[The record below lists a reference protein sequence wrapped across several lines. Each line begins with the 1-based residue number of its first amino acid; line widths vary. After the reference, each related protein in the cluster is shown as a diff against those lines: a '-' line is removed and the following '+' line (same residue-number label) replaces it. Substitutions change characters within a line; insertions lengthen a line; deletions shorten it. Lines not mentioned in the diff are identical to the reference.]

1 LQRARRENDVRNRI
15 FFKLMAAF
23 LVVIIAAAVTFDV
36 TIGGAWEASLRREI
50 QRNLTQKTELIAHRV
65 ETDRSGQS
73 LSNIAAQEGQA
84 AGARVTVIDSA
95 GKVLADSEVD
105 SGEMEST
112 GSRPEFKAALS
123 GKVGSSERHS
133 ATIGTPFLY
142 VAVPI
147 SGGAVR
153 LAYPLSDVEAV
164 SAQVRRSLASASAL
178 AFLIALLVAMFASR
192 WSARRLERIV
202 EVAARIAEGD
212 LQARIHETSQDEIGR
227 VASAIDKT
235 ARRVEHS
242 FAALQSSQRQL
253 ETLLNSM
260 QDAVIAVSADG
271 LVQWANRPMNRLI
284 PHGTRLQQ
292 PVVETIRD
300 PDFLA
305 TVKEATASR
314 DVKTAR
320 ATSIVPG
327 RAFDVTAAPLPDG
340 GAVTVLRDLTETER
354 VEKTRRDFIANVS
367 HELRTPLTSIH
378 GYAETLLD
386 STPENGA
393 PTREFL
399 EIIRKNSSRMSRL
412 TEDLL
417 TLARV
422 ESGET
427 RFDAESVPPL
437 ELLHDAEENFRE
449 IARNHGIELHIQD
462 SVAIESGGNGSP
474 EGAGSEF
481 RNRALLS
488 RTSEGRSSLNHTSQS
503 QFSLNHAFVAHDSPI
518 QNLPRVLA
526 DREALHQVFSNL
538 IDNAMKY
545 GASGGRIVLG
555 ARAVP
560 HAVEFFVQDFGA
572 GIPSEHLPRLFERF
586 YRVDKARSRE
596 SGGTG
601 LGLAIAKHIMLAH
614 GGSIRAESEL
624 GHGSTFLFRLP
635 IA

>member
-1 LQRARRENDVRNRI
+1 MRNRI
-15 FFKLMAAF
+15 FFKLLAAF
-23 LVVIIAAAVTFDV
+23 LVVIAAAAIIFDV
-36 TIGGAWEASLRREI
+36 LIGGAWETSLRAEI
-50 QRNLTQKTELIAHRV
+50 QRNLTQKAQLLAHRV
-65 ETDRSGQS
+65 ETDRSGHS
-73 LSNIAAQEGQA
+73 LSDIAAQEGQS
-84 AGARVTVIDSA
+84 AGARVTIIDPT
-95 GKVLADSEVD
+95 GRVLADSEN
-105 SGEMEST
+105 SPST
-112 GSRPEFKAALS
+112 MDNHARRPEFIAALS
-123 GKVGSSERHS
+123 GKVGINERRS
-133 ATIGTPFLY
+133 NTVGTPFLFI
-142 VAVPI
+142 AVPV

-164 SAQVRRSLASASAL
+164 SAQVRSKLEMATAL
-178 AFLIALLVAMFASR
+178 ALLFALIVAGIAAQ

-202 EVAARIAEGD
+202 EVAGRIAEGD

-227 VASAIDKT
+227 VAGAIDKT
-235 ARRVEHS
+235 ARRVEQS
-242 FAALQSSQRQL
+242 FAAVQSSQRQL

-260 QDAVIAVSADG
+260 EDAVIAVDGDG
-271 LVQWANRPMNRLI
+271 LVQWANRPMNRLVSR
-284 PHGTRLQQ
+284 GTRLQR
-292 PVVETIRD
+292 PVIESIRD
-300 PDFLA
+300 PDFLSA
-305 TVKEATASR
+305 VKEAASTR
-314 DVKTAR
+314 EVTTAR

-340 GAVTVLRDLTETER
+340 GAVAVLRDLTETER

-367 HELRTPLTSIH
+367 HELRTPLTSIQ

-386 STPENGA
+386 TTPEGA
-393 PTREFL
+393 TPTREFL
-399 EIIRKNSSRMSRL
+399 EIIRKNSARMSRL

-427 RFDAESVPPL
+427 RFEVESVSPA

-449 IARNHGIELHIQD
+449 IARTHGIELKIQD
-462 SVAIESGGNGSP
+462 SPEATSGNGS
-474 EGAGSEF
+474 
-481 RNRALLS
+481 S
-488 RTSEGRSSLNHTSQS
+488 RQAIGESS
-503 QFSLNHAFVAHDSPI
+503 I

-526 DREALHQVFSNL
+526 DREAIHQVFSNL
-538 IDNAMKY
+538 IGNAVKY
-545 GASGGRIVLG
+545 GDSGAKIVLG
-555 ARAVP
+555 ARSVP
-560 HAVEFFVQDFGA
+560 QAVEFFVRDFGA

-624 GHGSTFLFRLP
+624 AHGSTFLFRLP

>member
-1 LQRARRENDVRNRI
+1 VRSGI
-15 FFKLMAAF
+15 FLKLLACF
-23 LVVIIAAAVTFDV
+23 LVVILAAAVMFDLML
-36 TIGGAWEASLRREI
+36 GGAWESSLRAEI
-50 QRNLTQKTELIAHRV
+50 ERNLIQKTQLLAHRV
-65 ETDRSGQS
+65 ETDRSGHA
-73 LSNIAAQEGQA
+73 LTDIAAQEAQA
-84 AGARVTVIDSA
+84 AGARVTIVDSA
-95 GKVLADSEVD
+95 GRVLADSESNPDLLASVAQ
-105 SGEMEST
+105 
-112 GSRPEFKAALS
+112 RKEFVAALS
-123 GKVGSSERHS
+123 GNVGVDQRRS
-133 ATIGTPFLY
+133 ATIGIPFLY

-147 SGGAVR
+147 TGGAVR

-164 SAQVRRSLASASAL
+164 SAQVRHRLEWASAMVFVFAL
-178 AFLIALLVAMFASR
+178 AVAAVAAV

-202 EVAARIAEGD
+202 DVAARIAEGD
-212 LQARIHETSQDEIGR
+212 LKARVLENSPDEIGR
-227 VASAIDKT
+227 VAGAIDKT
-235 ARRVEHS
+235 ARRVEQS
-242 FAALQSSQRQL
+242 FAAVQSSQRQL

-271 LVQWANRPMNRLI
+271 LVQWANQPMARLV
-284 PHGTRLQQ
+284 PQGTRLLQ

-305 TVKEATASR
+305 SVKEAITTR
-314 DVKTAR
+314 EVRTAR
-320 ATSIVPG
+320 ATSIIPG

-340 GAVTVLRDLTETER
+340 GAVAVLRDLTETER

-367 HELRTPLTSIH
+367 HELRTPLTSIQ

-386 STPENGA
+386 SSSDNGA

-427 RFDAESVPPL
+427 RFDAESVPPA
-437 ELLHDAEENFRE
+437 ELLHDAEESFRE
-449 IARNHGIELHIQD
+449 IARTHGIELQMQD
-462 SVAIESGGNGSP
+462 SPAHHLQSRNFPGPNPLP
-474 EGAGSEF
+474 E
-481 RNRALLS
+481 
-488 RTSEGRSSLNHTSQS
+488 
-503 QFSLNHAFVAHDSPI
+503 
-518 QNLPRVLA
+518 NLPTVLA
-526 DREALHQVFSNL
+526 DREAIHQVFSNL
-538 IDNAMKY
+538 IDNALKY

-572 GIPSEHLPRLFERF
+572 GIASEHLPRLFERF

-624 GHGSTFLFRLP
+624 AHGSTFLFTLP
-635 IA
+635 TA

>member
-1 LQRARRENDVRNRI
+1 VRNRI
-15 FFKLMAAF
+15 FFKLLAAF
-23 LVVIIAAAVTFDV
+23 VIVIVAAAVAFDV
-36 TIGGAWEASLRREI
+36 TVGGAWQASLRSEI
-50 QRNLTQKTELIAHRV
+50 ERNLIQKTQLLAHRV
-65 ETDRSGQS
+65 ETDRTGHS
-73 LSNIAAQEGQA
+73 LADIAAQEGQA
-84 AGARVTVIDSA
+84 AGARVTIIDPT
-95 GKVLADSEVD
+95 GKVLADSE
-105 SGEMEST
+105 SNPANMENHST
-112 GSRPEFKAALS
+112 RPEFVAALS
-123 GKVGSSERHS
+123 GRTGSNERRS
-133 ATIGTPFLY
+133 ATIGIPFLY

-164 SAQVRRSLASASAL
+164 AAQVRRRLAIASGWT
-178 AFLIALLVAMFASR
+178 FLFALLVAAIAAH

-202 EVAARIAEGD
+202 EVAARIADGD
-212 LQARIHETSQDEIGR
+212 LQARVLEPSQDEIGR
-227 VASAIDKT
+227 VAGAIDKT
-235 ARRVEHS
+235 AWRVEQS
-242 FAALQSSQRQL
+242 FAAVRSSQRQL

-271 LVQWANRPMNRLI
+271 LVQWANQPMDRLV
-284 PHGTRLQQ
+284 PQGTRLHQ

-305 TVKEATASR
+305 TVKEATTSR
-314 DVKTAR
+314 EVKTAR
-320 ATSIVPG
+320 ATSIVSG

-340 GAVTVLRDLTETER
+340 GAVAVLRDLTETER

-367 HELRTPLTSIH
+367 HELRTPLTSIQ

-386 STPENGA
+386 TTPENVA

-399 EIIRKNSSRMSRL
+399 EIIRKNSARMSRL

-427 RFDAESVPPL
+427 RFDVEPVPPA
-437 ELLHDAEENFRE
+437 ELLHDAEESFRE
-449 IARNHGIELHIQD
+449 IARSHGIDLRIEDLPVQD
-462 SVAIESGGNGSP
+462 SPAPAAQNP
-474 EGAGSEF
+474 
-481 RNRALLS
+481 
-488 RTSEGRSSLNHTSQS
+488 
-503 QFSLNHAFVAHDSPI
+503 DSPI
-518 QNLPRVLA
+518 LHLRSVRA
-526 DREALHQVFSNL
+526 DREAIHQVFSNL
-538 IDNAMKY
+538 IDNALKY
-545 GASGGRIVLG
+545 GSTPGASGGRVVLG
-555 ARAVP
+555 ARSVP
-560 HAVEFFVQDFGA
+560 HGVEFFVQDFGA

-624 GHGSTFLFRLP
+624 AHGSTFLFTLP
-635 IA
+635 TA

>member
-1 LQRARRENDVRNRI
+1 VRNGI
-15 FFKLMAAF
+15 FLKLLAAF
-23 LVVIIAAAVTFDV
+23 VVVILAAAVMFDL
-36 TIGGAWEASLRREI
+36 TLGGAWQASLRSEI
-50 QRNLTQKTELIAHRV
+50 ERNLIQKTQLLAHRV
-65 ETDRSGQS
+65 ETDRSGHS
-73 LSNIAAQEGQA
+73 LADIAAQEGQA
-84 AGARVTVIDSA
+84 AGARVTIIDPR
-95 GKVLADSEVD
+95 GQVLADSEA
-105 SGEMEST
+105 SPAGMENDAT
-112 GSRPEFKAALS
+112 RPEFVAALS
-123 GKVGSSERHS
+123 GKVGSNERRR
-133 ATIGTPFLY
+133 ATIGIPFLY
-142 VAVPI
+142 VAAPI

-164 SAQVRRSLASASAL
+164 SAQVRRRLALASGL
-178 AFLIALLVAMFASR
+178 AFLFALLVAAVASH
-192 WSARRLERIV
+192 WTARRLDRIV
-202 EVAARIAEGD
+202 DVAARIAEGD
-212 LQARIHETSQDEIGR
+212 LQARILETAPDEIGR
-227 VASAIDKT
+227 VAGAIDKT
-235 ARRVEHS
+235 ARRLEQS
-242 FAALQSSQRQL
+242 FAAVRSSQRQL

-260 QDAVIAVSADG
+260 QDAVIAVSAEG
-271 LVQWANRPMNRLI
+271 LVQWANQRIDRLV
-284 PHGTRLQQ
+284 PQGTRLHQ

-305 TVKEATASR
+305 AVKDAASTR
-314 DVKTAR
+314 EVKTAR

-327 RAFDVTAAPLPDG
+327 RAFDVTAAPLPGG
-340 GAVTVLRDLTETER
+340 GAVAVLRDLTETER

-367 HELRTPLTSIH
+367 HELRTPLTSIQ

-386 STPENGA
+386 STPENTA

-427 RFDAESVPPL
+427 RFEPEAVPPA
-437 ELLHDAEENFRE
+437 ELLHDAEESFRE
-449 IARNHGIELHIQD
+449 IARTHGIELQIQD
-462 SVAIESGGNGSP
+462 SPAHH
-474 EGAGSEF
+474 
-481 RNRALLS
+481 L
-488 RTSEGRSSLNHTSQS
+488 QS
-503 QFSLNHAFVAHDSPI
+503 QNFPGPNPLPE
-518 QNLPRVLA
+518 NLPAVLA
-526 DREALHQVFSNL
+526 DREAIHQVFSNL
-538 IDNAMKY
+538 IDNALKY

-572 GIPSEHLPRLFERF
+572 GIASEHLPRLFERF

-624 GHGSTFLFRLP
+624 AHGSTFLFTLP
-635 IA
+635 TA